1 MPHGRISLNL
11 VLLLLVLEFC
21 DWIQVGID
29 VYIPHRK
36 YQVNFH
42 SSSWFSVAYTSAIVI
57 ENIFLFANKINLL
70 DLKYSSGSLVI
81 VVKGS

>member
-1 MPHGRISLNL
+1 MTHADWDGLCDDLRFFVIMPHGQISLNL

-42 SSSWFSVAYTSAIVI
+42 SSSWFSVACTAAIVI
-57 ENIFLFANKINLL
+57 ENIFFIC
-70 DLKYSSGSLVI
+70 
-81 VVKGS
+81 

>member
-42 SSSWFSVAYTSAIVI
+42 SSSWFSVAYTAAIVI